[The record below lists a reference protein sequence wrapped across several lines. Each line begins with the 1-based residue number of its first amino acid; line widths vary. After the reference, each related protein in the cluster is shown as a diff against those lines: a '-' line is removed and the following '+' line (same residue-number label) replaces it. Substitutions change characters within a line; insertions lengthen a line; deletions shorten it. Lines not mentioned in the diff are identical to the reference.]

1 MAKKS
6 VEKIT
11 CLMCIMYCTHFLL
24 LTERISLLQE
34 TSDFRL
40 RRSDDKLRSGHWS
53 ERGWISET
61 WRLLLTRQTQ
71 TEGFAL
77 PAWLVDTRHKMS
89 NTTYLSTQ
97 RILGDWLSMSPYSII
112 IMLWSTASSRQS
124 RELDSAAITRHV
136 CRRNST
142 ICCRHNIIEGKNQ
155 F

>member
-1 MAKKS
+1 
-6 VEKIT
+6 
-11 CLMCIMYCTHFLL
+11 MCIMYCTHFSQRGYHSFKRHL
-24 LTERISLLQE
+24 ISA
-34 TSDFRL
+34 SGGVMINWG
-40 RRSDDKLRSGHWS
+40 LRSGHRS
-53 ERGWISET
+53 KRGWISET

-97 RILGDWLSMSPYSII
+97 RILGDWLVMSPHSII
-112 IMLWSTASSRQS
+112 IMLWSPASSRQS

-136 CRRNST
+136 CRRSST

-155 F
+155 FQRRGK